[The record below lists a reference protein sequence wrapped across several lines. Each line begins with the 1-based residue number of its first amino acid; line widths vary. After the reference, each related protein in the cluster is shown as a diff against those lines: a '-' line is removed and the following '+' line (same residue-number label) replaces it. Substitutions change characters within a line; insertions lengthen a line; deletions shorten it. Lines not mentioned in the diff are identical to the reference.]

1 MILVNF
7 LKYIYKY
14 RIFKRIVPSLLR
26 KTKKKVI
33 VKSYNFKIS
42 TSLKDSIDREIF
54 LEGFY
59 DRDRFNFLD
68 KYFTNHNFDYFI
80 DVGSY
85 TGYYAL
91 YCYHYKKI
99 LNVFAFEPNIH
110 NFNKLKENDLLN
122 NSKIN
127 IYNFGCSDYEGE
139 GQIWYNNIN
148 KTGGSSIHKPND
160 FEIKKYSLSKISTQ
174 NVKLKKLDSFFENLS
189 NKLIF
194 IKVDVERY
202 EMNVLKGSIN
212 ILKNNKI
219 LIQIESNLV
228 LKGEVFNFLSKLNF
242 IYISSIDDD
251 HYLSNFIKT

>member
-14 RIFKRIVPSLLR
+14 KIFKRLSPSLLR

-33 VKSYNFKIS
+33 VKLYNFKILV
-42 TSLKDSIDREIF
+42 SLSNSIEREIF
-54 LEGFY
+54 LEEFY
-59 DRDRFNFLD
+59 DKDRFIFLD
-68 KYFTNHNFDYFI
+68 KYFKNHNFNYFI

-85 TGYYAL
+85 IGYYAL

-99 LNVFAFEPNIH
+99 PNVIAFEPNIY
-110 NFNKLKENDLLN
+110 NFNKLKENILLN

-127 IYNFGCSDYEGE
+127 IFNFACSDNESE

-148 KTGGSSIHKPND
+148 KTGGSSILKPND
-160 FEIKKYSLSKISTQ
+160 YEIKKYPSSDISKLS
-174 NVKLKKLDSFFENLS
+174 VKLKRLDSFFENLS
-189 NKLIF
+189 NQLIF

-212 ILKNNKI
+212 TLKNNKI
-219 LIQIESNLV
+219 LIQIESNLD
-228 LKGEVFNFLSKLNF
+228 LKDEVFDFLTKLNF
-242 IYISSIDDD
+242 IYISSIGND